1 MSLFDSTPPATAD
14 FGSAKRPLAERM
26 RPERLE
32 DFIGQEHIL
41 GPGKPLRRQIERDE
55 LTSIIL
61 WGPPGVGKTTLA
73 QLIARLTRCE
83 FIPFSAVLS
92 GIKEIKAVMADAERL
107 RRMGRRTILF
117 IDEIHR
123 FNKAQQDA
131 FLPYVERGDIIL
143 IGATT
148 ENPSFEVI
156 SALLSRSRVYAL
168 RGAHRAGDRDL
179 LQRALPARAGCDA
192 SDATCW
198 NRSPSTPMATRAR
211 PTTRWKP
218 RRPHRNGG
226 ELSGS
231 RRAGRHAAQSRC
243 STTRRGEEHFNLI
256 SALHK
261 SVRSSDADA
270 ALYWLTRMLEAGE
283 DRLYIARRLIR
294 MASEDIGLADP
305 RALEQAIAA
314 MQAVHFLGI
323 PEGDLA
329 LAQAAIYLSVA
340 PKSDAAY
347 RAMGAVREDVQN
359 TIAEPVPMNLRN
371 APTRSHESVGIRRG
385 LPARAQVRRRHGGYG
400 MPAALVRRAAI
411 LPPDRP
417 RHGKAHRRTPG
428 RDPAA
433 APSERAIGL
442 PACRQPTRTA
452 SADAH
457 AAGIAQILFLNLQ
470 IQISGLSRIER
481 T

>member
-1 MSLFDSTPPATAD
+1 MSLFDATPPEPKD
-14 FGSAKRPLAERM
+14 DPRRPLADRM
-26 RPERLE
+26 RPESLE
-32 DFIGQEHIL
+32 HYIGQDHIL

-73 QLIARLTRCE
+73 RLIARVTKCE

-107 RRMGRRTILF
+107 RRVGRRTILF

-168 RGAHRAGDRDL
+168 RL
-179 LQRALPARAGCDA
+179 LTVPEIVTLLRRALPVIQLRA
-192 SDATCW
+192 SDDLLEQIAIYANGDGRQAYNTLEAAAAA
-198 NRSPSTPMATRAR
+198 SS
-211 PTTRWKP
+211 
-218 RRPHRNGG
+218 GG
-226 ELSGS
+226 ELT
-231 RRAGRHAAQSRC
+231 AQAVQDAMQRKVLLYDKG
-243 STTRRGEEHFNLI
+243 GEEHFNLI

-261 SVRSSDADA
+261 SVRSSDTDA
-270 ALYWLTRMLEAGE
+270 ALYWLTRMVEAGE

-294 MASEDIGLADP
+294 MAIEDIGLADP
-305 RALEQAIAA
+305 RALEQAVAA

-329 LAQAAIYLSVA
+329 LAQAAIYLCAA
-340 PKSDAAY
+340 PKSDASY

-359 TIAEPVPMNLRN
+359 TIAEPVPMQLRN
-371 APTRSHESVGIRRG
+371 APTPSMKQWGYGEGYQHAHQFEDAIVGMECLPPSLAGRQYYFPTDRG
-385 LPARAQVRRRHGGYG
+385 VEKKIGERLEEVRRRKS
-400 MPAALVRRAAI
+400 AA
-411 LPPDRP
+411 
-417 RHGKAHRRTPG
+417 RRTESESRGGAGSPPPG
-428 RDPAA
+428 
-433 APSERAIGL
+433 S
-442 PACRQPTRTA
+442 
-452 SADAH
+452 
-457 AAGIAQILFLNLQ
+457 
-470 IQISGLSRIER
+470 
-481 T
+481 

>member
-1 MSLFDSTPPATAD
+1 MNLFDTTPDEAD
-14 FGSAKRPLAERM
+14 GRLRAERPLAERM

-73 QLIARLTRCE
+73 KLIARVSKCE

-92 GIKEIKAVMADAERL
+92 GIKEIKAVMADAEKL

-168 RGAHRAGDRDL
+168 RGLTVPEIVTL
-179 LQRALPARAGCDA
+179 LKRALPVVRLTAPDELLEQIAIYANGDARQAYNTLEAAGAAASSGALTEAAVQDA
-192 SDATCW
+192 ID
-198 NRSPSTPMATRAR
+198 R
-211 PTTRWKP
+211 KVLLYDK
-218 RRPHRNGG
+218 G
-226 ELSGS
+226 
-231 RRAGRHAAQSRC
+231 
-243 STTRRGEEHFNLI
+243 GEEHFNLI

-261 SVRSSDADA
+261 SVRSSDVDA
-270 ALYWLTRMLEAGE
+270 ALYWLTRMLEGGE

-329 LAQAAIYLSVA
+329 LGQAAIYLCVA

-347 RAMGAVREDVQN
+347 RAMGAVHDDVEK

-371 APTRSHESVGIRRG
+371 APTGLMKAWGYGQGYQHAHQLEDALPDMECLPPSLAGRRYYWPTDRGVEKRIQERMEEIRR
-385 LPARAQVRRRHGGYG
+385 L
-400 MPAALVRRAAI
+400 
-411 LPPDRP
+411 
-417 RHGKAHRRTPG
+417 KAHKRSG
-428 RDPAA
+428 
-433 APSERAIGL
+433 
-442 PACRQPTRTA
+442 
-452 SADAH
+452 
-457 AAGIAQILFLNLQ
+457 AQ
-470 IQISGLSRIER
+470 
-481 T
+481 

>member
-1 MSLFDSTPPATAD
+1 MSLFEDSPLREPERPD
-14 FGSAKRPLAERM
+14 AKRPLAERM
-26 RPERLE
+26 RPDSL
-32 DFIGQEHIL
+32 DNYIGQEHIL

-73 QLIARLTRCE
+73 KLIARVTRCE

-107 RRMGRRTILF
+107 RRLGRRTILF

-168 RGAHRAGDRDL
+168 RGLTVPELVTL
-179 LQRALPARAGCDA
+179 LQRALPVLGIQAEGDLLEQIAIYSNGDARQAYNTLEAAAAAAKDGRLTPEAVQDA
-192 SDATCW
+192 MQRKVLLYD
-198 NRSPSTPMATRAR
+198 
-211 PTTRWKP
+211 K
-218 RRPHRNGG
+218 G
-226 ELSGS
+226 
-231 RRAGRHAAQSRC
+231 
-243 STTRRGEEHFNLI
+243 GEEHFNLI

-261 SVRSSDADA
+261 SVRSSEVDG

-294 MASEDIGLADP
+294 MAIEDISLADP
-305 RALEQAIAA
+305 RALEQTVAA

-329 LAQAAIYLSVA
+329 LGQAVIYLCVA

-347 RAMGAVREDVQN
+347 RAMGAVKGDVEQ
-359 TIAEPVPMNLRN
+359 TIAEPVPMHLRN
-371 APTRSHESVGIRRG
+371 APTRAMKEWGYSEGYRHAHNFDDAISGMECLPPGLAGRQYYFPSGRGVEKRIAERLEEIRR
-385 LPARAQVRRRHGGYG
+385 LKAEK
-400 MPAALVRRAAI
+400 
-411 LPPDRP
+411 PP
-417 RHGKAHRRTPG
+417 
-428 RDPAA
+428 
-433 APSERAIGL
+433 E
-442 PACRQPTRTA
+442 
-452 SADAH
+452 
-457 AAGIAQILFLNLQ
+457 
-470 IQISGLSRIER
+470 SG
-481 T
+481 

>member
-1 MSLFDSTPPATAD
+1 MSLFDTTPPGGAD
-14 FGSAKRPLAERM
+14 SGELSGVKRPLAERM

-32 DFIGQEHIL
+32 DYVGQEHIL
-41 GPGKPLRRQIERDE
+41 SPGKPLRRQVERDE

-73 QLIARLTRCE
+73 RLIARITSCE
-83 FIPFSAVLS
+83 FLPFSAVLS
-92 GIKEIKAVMADAERL
+92 GIKEIKAVMADAEKFH
-107 RRMGRRTILF
+107 RMGRRTILF
-117 IDEIHR
+117 VDEIHR

-168 RGAHRAGDRDL
+168 RGLTVPETITL
-179 LQRALPARAGCDA
+179 LKRALPVISLKA
-192 SDATCW
+192 SDDLLEQIAIYANGDGRQAYNTLEAAAAA
-198 NRSPSTPMATRAR
+198 SP
-211 PTTRWKP
+211 
-218 RRPHRNGG
+218 GG
-226 ELSGS
+226 ELTAEAVQDAMQRKMLLYDKG
-231 RRAGRHAAQSRC
+231 
-243 STTRRGEEHFNLI
+243 GEEHYNLI

-270 ALYWLTRMLEAGE
+270 ALYWLSRMLEAGE
-283 DRLYIARRLIR
+283 DRMYIARRLVR
-294 MASEDIGLADP
+294 MAIEDISLADP
-305 RALEQAIAA
+305 RALEQAVAA

-347 RAMGAVREDVQN
+347 RAMGAVHQDVER

-371 APTRSHESVGIRRG
+371 AVTRSMKEWGYGQGYQHAHQFEDALVDMECLPPGLAGSQYYFPTGRG
-385 LPARAQVRRRHGGYG
+385 LEKRIA
-400 MPAALVRRAAI
+400 
-411 LPPDRP
+411 
-417 RHGKAHRRTPG
+417 
-428 RDPAA
+428 
-433 APSERAIGL
+433 ER
-442 PACRQPTRTA
+442 
-452 SADAH
+452 
-457 AAGIAQILFLNLQ
+457 LQ
-470 IQISGLSRIER
+470 EIRER
-481 T
+481 

>member
-1 MSLFDSTPPATAD
+1 VSLFDNTPPPEDSTPR
-14 FGSAKRPLAERM
+14 GGGKRPLAERM

-32 DFIGQEHIL
+32 DYIGQEHIL
-41 GPGKPLRRQIERDE
+41 GAGKPLRRQIERDQ

-73 QLIARLTRCE
+73 KLIARVTRCE

-92 GIKEIKAVMADAERL
+92 GIKEIKAVMVDAEKL
-107 RRMGRRTILF
+107 RNLGKRTILF
-117 IDEIHR
+117 VDEIHR

-168 RGAHRAGDRDL
+168 RGLTVPELMQL
-179 LQRALPARAGCDA
+179 LRRALPVVGLEAPDELLEQIAIYSNGDARQAYNTLESAAAASTAGILTEAAVQDA
-192 SDATCW
+192 MQRKILLYD
-198 NRSPSTPMATRAR
+198 
-211 PTTRWKP
+211 K
-218 RRPHRNGG
+218 G
-226 ELSGS
+226 
-231 RRAGRHAAQSRC
+231 
-243 STTRRGEEHFNLI
+243 GEEHFNLI

-261 SVRSSDADA
+261 SVRSSDVDA

-294 MASEDIGLADP
+294 MAIEDISLADP
-305 RALEQAIAA
+305 RALEQSVAA

-329 LAQAAIYLSVA
+329 LAQAAIYLCVA

-347 RAMGAVREDVQN
+347 RAMGAVREDVEK

-371 APTRSHESVGIRRG
+371 APTRYMKEWGYGEGYQHAHKIENAIPDMECLPPSLSGRRYYFPTDRGLEKRIGERLEEIRR
-385 LPARAQVRRRHGGYG
+385 L
-400 MPAALVRRAAI
+400 
-411 LPPDRP
+411 
-417 RHGKAHRRTPG
+417 K
-428 RDPAA
+428 
-433 APSERAIGL
+433 EK
-442 PACRQPTRTA
+442 
-452 SADAH
+452 
-457 AAGIAQILFLNLQ
+457 
-470 IQISGLSRIER
+470 
-481 T
+481 

>member
-1 MSLFDSTPPATAD
+1 MSLFDSTPPD
-14 FGSAKRPLAERM
+14 IRESGSAKRPLAERM

-32 DFIGQEHIL
+32 DYIGQEHIL
-41 GPGKPLRRQIERDE
+41 GPDKPLRRQIERDE

-73 QLIARLTRCE
+73 KLIARVTRCE

-92 GIKEIKAVMADAERL
+92 GIKEIKAVMADAEKL
-107 RRMGRRTILF
+107 RRLGKRTILF

-156 SALLSRSRVYAL
+156 AALLSRSRVYAL
-168 RGAHRAGDRDL
+168 RGLTVPEIVAL
-179 LQRALPARAGCDA
+179 LQRALPAVDLRAAEELLEQIAIYANGDA
-192 SDATCW
+192 RQAYNTLE
-198 NRSPSTPMATRAR
+198 AAAAAAQ
-211 PTTRWKP
+211 
-218 RRPHRNGG
+218 GG
-226 ELSGS
+226 ELTE
-231 RRAGRHAAQSRC
+231 AAVQDAMQRKVLLYGKG
-243 STTRRGEEHFNLI
+243 GEEHFNLI

-261 SVRSSDADA
+261 SVRSSDVDA

-305 RALEQAIAA
+305 RALEQSIAA

-329 LAQAAIYLSVA
+329 LAQAAIYLSMA

-347 RAMGAVREDVQN
+347 RAMGAVRDDVQN

-371 APTRSHESVGIRRG
+371 APTRHMKAWGYGEGYQHAHKFEGAMVDMECLPPSLAGRQYYFPTDRGVEKRIAERLEEIRR
-385 LPARAQVRRRHGGYG
+385 LRRPA
-400 MPAALVRRAAI
+400 
-411 LPPDRP
+411 
-417 RHGKAHRRTPG
+417 
-428 RDPAA
+428 
-433 APSERAIGL
+433 S
-442 PACRQPTRTA
+442 
-452 SADAH
+452 
-457 AAGIAQILFLNLQ
+457 
-470 IQISGLSRIER
+470 
-481 T
+481 